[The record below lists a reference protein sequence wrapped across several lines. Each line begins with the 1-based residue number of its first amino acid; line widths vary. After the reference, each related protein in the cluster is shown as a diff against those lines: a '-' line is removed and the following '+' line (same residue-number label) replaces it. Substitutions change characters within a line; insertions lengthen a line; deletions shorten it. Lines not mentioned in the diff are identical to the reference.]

1 MRAMY
6 SLIVVLALFVG
17 GSTKAETDSGD
28 HWAPVRFLLGEWEGL
43 STGQAGEGRVSR
55 QYEFVLAE
63 RFIRETNT
71 STYPAQEGN
80 PGGEIHEH
88 VGYFSYDKAR
98 KLVVL
103 RQFHSEG
110 FVNQY
115 ALSPESEPTK
125 VVFASE
131 RFENFSN
138 EWRARETYEII
149 GVDEFIETFELAPP
163 GKPFEVYSKNHF
175 TRAQP

>member
-1 MRAMY
+1 MRNMY
-6 SLIVVLALFVG
+6 SLVVVLALFVG
-17 GSTKAETDSGD
+17 GSSMAASVPSD
-28 HWAPVRFLLGEWEGL
+28 HWAPVRFLLGAWEGT
-43 STGQAGEGRVSR
+43 STGQAGAGRVSR
-55 QYEFVLAE
+55 HYEFVLRE
-63 RFIRETNT
+63 RFVRETNT

-88 VGYFSYDKAR
+88 IGYFSYDKAR
-98 KLVVL
+98 ELVVL
-103 RQFHSEG
+103 RQFHIEG

-115 ALSPESEPTK
+115 VLSPESEPTM
-125 VVFASE
+125 VVFDSE

-163 GKPFEVYSKNHF
+163 GKPFEVYSRNHF
-175 TRAQP
+175 TRAKP